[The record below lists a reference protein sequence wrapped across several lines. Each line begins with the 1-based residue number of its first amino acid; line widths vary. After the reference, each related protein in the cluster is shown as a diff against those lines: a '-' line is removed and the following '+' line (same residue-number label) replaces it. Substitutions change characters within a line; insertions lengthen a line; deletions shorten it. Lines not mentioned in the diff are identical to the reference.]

1 MNVTLPNGKVIE
13 GVPDGTPKDVI
24 MQKAIASGLAVES
37 DFGVAPQEP
46 PQVQPIVKPEQPEE
60 AGFMQGVSDA
70 FTGADRMTPEM
81 ESMGE
86 IGSAP
91 EINEMS
97 WGAFKTSLGLL
108 TTGDEEKAQA
118 VIQQNILEA
127 KFTKDSKGNVIV
139 NLPSGQYALNSP
151 GLSAQDMLR
160 GAFTM
165 AAFTPAGRAGSLGGA
180 AAGAAATEAGMQAA
194 TQQVGG
200 GDISPSEIALA
211 GGLGAAGKG
220 IENVIG
226 TGYRA
231 LKGAA
236 PEEKAAIIAQ
246 GEKAGIPVMTSDVI
260 EPTTFAGKVARS
272 TGEKVPL
279 VGTGAKRA
287 EQQQMREEAVQG
299 FVDRYQTPSY
309 SDIIGSMKSK
319 SKGIKSSAGNI
330 LGRTGEKLDDI
341 GDIPTTNTSE
351 AISEAM
357 ESLSKPNVRVDQ
369 SAIDELTELKNLMD
383 MPQTFTSLK
392 ENRTI
397 ARDILDSFGKGDRSQ
412 LPSRSKA
419 LVTKAV
425 SGMTKDMDSF
435 AKSNLTPKEY
445 SSWKKAN
452 AVYANEA
459 TKLRKSKIKN
469 ILDKGDVT
477 PENVDTM
484 LFSKKPSEVKSLYES
499 LTTKGK
505 DNARSALVYKAF
517 DNASKRAG
525 GISPNSFSSEL
536 NKITKNTDVFFRGEQ
551 KKQLEGFKRLL
562 EATRRAQD
570 AAIETPTGQQLLGA
584 GAGFAAFTDLG
595 ATLGLGG
602 TAGGLSR
609 LYESAPVRNALL
621 RLSSVPKGS
630 DRYQQALSE
639 AQAALTSSA
648 QAIRAE
654 SEE

>member
-1 MNVTLPNGKVIE
+1 MAKPWDKYQQQE
-13 GVPDGTPKDVI
+13 APKDGPWSKYSQI
-24 MQKAIASGLAVES
+24 S
-37 DFGVAPQEP
+37 DQDVTAQ
-46 PQVQPIVKPEQPEE
+46 QSQITPEQPEDV
-60 AGFMQGVSDA
+60 GFFQGVENA
-70 FTGADRMTPEM
+70 FTGADRMTPEI
-81 ESMGE
+81 ESIGE

-108 TTGDEEKAQA
+108 TTGDDKKAQE
-118 VIQQNILEA
+118 VIKQNIPDA
-127 KFTKDSKGNVIV
+127 NFTKDAKGNVIV
-139 NLPSGQYALNSP
+139 NLPSGKYALNTP

-160 GAFTM
+160 GAFNF
-165 AAFTPAGRAGSLGGA
+165 AAFTPAGRAGSLTTA

-194 TQQVGG
+194 TKQVGG
-200 GDISPSEIALA
+200 GDIDPSEIALA

-220 IENVIG
+220 VENVLG
-226 TGYRA
+226 AGYRA
-231 LKGAA
+231 LKGSA
-236 PEEKAAIIAQ
+236 PEDLASIISQ
-246 GEKAGIPVMTSDVI
+246 GERSGIPVMTSDVI

-279 VGTGAKRA
+279 VGTGSKRA
-287 EQQQMREEAVQG
+287 EQQKMREEAVQG
-299 FVDRYQTPSY
+299 FIDKYQTPSY
-309 SDIIGSMKSK
+309 PEIVESMKNK
-319 SKGIKSSAGNI
+319 SKGVKSSAGNI
-330 LGRTGEKLDDI
+330 LGKTGDKLDGI
-341 GDIPTTNTSE
+341 GDIPTVNTSD
-351 AISEAM
+351 AINDAM
-357 ESLSKPNVRVDQ
+357 ESLSKPNVRVDP
-369 SAIDELTELKNLMD
+369 SAIDELAELKKLMD
-383 MPQTFTSLK
+383 MPQTFTSLR

-397 ARDILDSFGKGDRSQ
+397 ARDIIDSFGKGDRSQ

-425 SGMTKDMDSF
+425 NGMSIDMDSF
-435 AKSNLTPKEY
+435 AKSNLTSKEY
-445 SSWKKAN
+445 SSWRKAN
-452 AVYANEA
+452 AIYANEA

-469 ILDKGDVT
+469 ILDKGDIT

-484 LFSKKPSEVKSLYES
+484 LFSKKPSEVSSLYES

-517 DNASKRAG
+517 ENASKRAG
-525 GISPNSFSSEL
+525 GVSPNSFSSEL
-536 NKITKNTDVFFRGEQ
+536 NKITKNTNVFFRGDQ

-562 EATRRAQD
+562 ESTRRAQD
-570 AAIETPTGQQLLGA
+570 AAIETPTGQQMIGA

-602 TAGGLSR
+602 TAGGLAR

-621 RLSSVPKGS
+621 RLSSVPKSS

-639 AQAALTSSA
+639 AQSALTSSA

>member
-1 MNVTLPNGKVIE
+1 MNVTLPNGKVIN
-13 GVPDGTPKDVI
+13 GIPDGTTKEAI
-24 MQKAIASGLAVES
+24 MQKAISSGLATEQ
-37 DFGVAPQEP
+37 DFGSQSQQPAPP
-46 PQVQPIVKPEQPEE
+46 PTPDEG
-60 AGFMQGVSDA
+60 GFMQGVSDA
-70 FTGADRMTPEM
+70 FTGEDRATPEI
-81 ESMGE
+81 EALGE
-86 IGSAP
+86 IGNAP
-91 EINEMS
+91 ELNEMS
-97 WGAFKTSLGLL
+97 LSAFKTSLGLL
-108 TTGDEEKAQA
+108 ATGDEEKAKG
-118 VIQQNILEA
+118 VIQSNIPDA
-127 KFTKDSKGNVIV
+127 KFTTDAKGNVIV
-139 NLPSGQYALNSP
+139 NLPSGQYALNKPGVSP
-151 GLSAQDMLR
+151 QDVAR
-160 GAFTM
+160 GVFNL
-165 AAFTPAGRAGSLGGA
+165 AAFTPAGRAGTLGKA
-180 AAGAAATEAGMQAA
+180 AAGAAATEGVMQAA

-200 GDISPSEIALA
+200 GDISPGEIALA

-220 IENVIG
+220 IENI
-226 TGYRA
+226 A
-231 LKGAA
+231 GAA
-236 PEEKAAIIAQ
+236 YRGVKGSIPADKAAIISQ
-246 GEKAGIPVMTSDVI
+246 GKEAGVPVMTSDII

-272 TGEKVPL
+272 TGEKVP
-279 VGTGAKRA
+279 VIGTGAKRA
-287 EQQQMREEAVQG
+287 EQQEMRGEAVQQ
-299 FVDRYQTPSY
+299 FVDKYQSPSY
-309 SDIIGSMKSK
+309 KDIVTSLKSK

-330 LGRTGEKLDDI
+330 LEKSGSKLDGV
-341 GDIPTTNTSE
+341 GDIPTTNTSS
-351 AISEAM
+351 AIDDAM
-357 ESLSKPNVRVDQ
+357 ASLNKPNVRVDQ
-369 SAIDELTELKNLMD
+369 SAIDELAELQSLME

-425 SGMTKDMDSF
+425 NGMTKDMDEF
-435 AKSNLTPKEY
+435 AKSNLSPKEY

-469 ILDKGDVT
+469 ILDKGDIT

-499 LTTKGK
+499 LTTQGK

-525 GISPNSFSSEL
+525 GVSPNAFSSEL
-536 NKITKNTDVFFRGEQ
+536 NKLTKNTDVFFRGEQ
-551 KKQLEGFKRLL
+551 RKQLEGFKRLL

-570 AAIETPTGQQLLGA
+570 AAVETPTGQQLLGA
-584 GAGFAAFTDLG
+584 GAGYAAFTDLG

-602 TAGGLSR
+602 TAGGLAR

-630 DRYQQALSE
+630 GRFQQALSE
-639 AQAALTSSA
+639 AQAALTASA

-654 SEE
+654 EGG